1 MCKQCGY
8 CKSLQLLENPLGL
21 LSWIND
27 WLVDWGDSW
36 CTLSLNFP
44 SEIIRYQQLCR
55 ATSTCIRGYCCN
67 ILMQYPS
74 NFPWYKRWTCTW
86 HCNMCSLTRLK
97 NISNIS
103 RNYTNGHGR
112 SFATPALL
120 IKHLFQWKH
129 FAHPGIWLFI
139 PRAPWLFSF
148 PIQCILNTLK
158 DPPSWIS
165 QVYFWT

>member
-1 MCKQCGY
+1 MIKISMCMFLTPPCVNSTGSTK
-8 CKSLQLLENPLGL
+8 
-21 LSWIND
+21 
-27 WLVDWGDSW
+27 
-36 CTLSLNFP
+36 FP
-44 SEIIRYQQLCR
+44 FPEIIRYQQLCW

-112 SFATPALL
+112 SFTTPTLL
-120 IKHLFQWKH
+120 GKYLIPWTFFCPSRY
-129 FAHPGIWLFI
+129 FAFYTPGPIMVSLLYYT
-139 PRAPWLFSF
+139 LFS
-148 PIQCILNTLK
+148 IQCILNTLK
-158 DPPSWIS
+158 KLPSWIS
-165 QVYFWT
+165 RVYFWT